1 AADTDPPAAEQHAA
15 LEFTAGYGR
24 SSSNMSE
31 RFAPLQEGFVMTTA
45 ASAAELTGD
54 YDLDTTHTQLGFTAR
69 HAMVTKVRGTFAEF
83 EGQLHIDG
91 SNPTASSGTL
101 RMVARSID
109 TGVEQRDEHLRSND
123 FFDMANFSEATITS
137 TSVEHV
143 ADNAFRVT
151 GNLTIKDVTQPVPI
165 DMTYTGFA
173 TDPFGN
179 NLLGLEGSV
188 TINRKDWGLNWNA
201 SLETGGVLV
210 SEKIQINVDI
220 SAVKR

>member
-1 AADTDPPAAEQHAA
+1 
-15 LEFTAGYGR
+15 
-24 SSSNMSE
+24 
-31 RFAPLQEGFVMTTA
+31 MTTP
-45 ASAAELTGD
+45 ASAVELTGD

-91 SNPTASSGTL
+91 SDPTASSGYL
-101 RMVARSID
+101 RMLAHSID
-109 TGVEQRDEHLRSND
+109 TGVQQRDEHLRSND
-123 FFDMANFSEATITS
+123 FFDMANFPEVTFTS

-143 ADNAFRVT
+143 ADSDYRIT
-151 GNLTIKDVTQPVPI
+151 GELTIKDITKPVTM

-179 NLLGLEGSV
+179 KRLGLEGSV

-201 SLETGGVLV
+201 SLEAGGVLV

-220 SAVKR
+220 SAIKR